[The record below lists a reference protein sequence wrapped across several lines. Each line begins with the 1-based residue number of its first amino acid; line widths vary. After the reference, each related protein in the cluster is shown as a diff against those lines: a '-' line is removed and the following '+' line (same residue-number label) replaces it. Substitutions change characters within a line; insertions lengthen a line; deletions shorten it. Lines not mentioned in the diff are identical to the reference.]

1 LVKLI
6 NNAYNNA
13 NFLPPLFAD
22 RNVIMSHV
30 TRPQDP
36 TFSSHQFIQLALD
49 NQVLKFGEFVLKSG
63 RISPYFFNAGLLAT
77 GEMLSLLARGY
88 ADALAEQISAAN
100 NGGNEQELV
109 IFGAAYK
116 GIPFVAATAQ
126 ALWLHHGINAKWGYN
141 RKEAKTHGEGGNL
154 VGADV
159 TGKAVWVLDD
169 VITAGTAMRE
179 VVDIL
184 EQAGASVAGILV
196 ALDRKE
202 KGQADHSAIQ
212 ELAATL
218 EVPVRALVDIDDLI
232 SYLADDHGARNGQH
246 KDATQLAKMQH
257 YREQYGV

>member
-1 LVKLI
+1 MSNARVP
-6 NNAYNNA
+6 NNSVPNA
-13 NFLPPLFAD
+13 
-22 RNVIMSHV
+22 
-30 TRPQDP
+30 QP

-77 GEMLSLLARGY
+77 GEMLSLLAHGY
-88 ADALAEQISAAN
+88 ADALAEQVAN
-100 NGGNEQELV
+100 NGADEQELV

-126 ALWLHHGINAKWGYN
+126 ALWNHHGINAKWGYN

-159 TGKAVWVLDD
+159 SGKAVWVLDD

-179 VVDIL
+179 VVEIL
-184 EQAGASVAGILV
+184 EQAGASVAGIIV

-202 KGQADHSAIQ
+202 KGQAEHSAIQ
-212 ELAATL
+212 ELASTL
-218 EVPVRALVDIDDLI
+218 EVPVRALIDIDDLI
-232 SYLADDHGARNGQH
+232 SYLADDNSQY

-257 YREQYGV
+257 YRTQYGV

>member
-1 LVKLI
+1 MLNATTPNNQPA
-6 NNAYNNA
+6 NNA
-13 NFLPPLFAD
+13 
-22 RNVIMSHV
+22 S
-30 TRPQDP
+30 
-36 TFSSHQFIQLALD
+36 FSSHQFIQLALD
-49 NQVLKFGEFVLKSG
+49 NQVLRFGEFVLKSG
-63 RISPYFFNAGLLAT
+63 RISPYFFNAGLLAS

-88 ADALAEQISAAN
+88 ADALAEQMAAQGSMAN
-100 NGGNEQELV
+100 AGADEQELV

-141 RKEAKTHGEGGNL
+141 RKEAKTHGEGGSL
-154 VGADV
+154 VGANV
-159 TGKAVWVLDD
+159 QGKAVWVLDD

-179 VVDIL
+179 VVEIL
-184 EQAGASVAGILV
+184 EQAGASVAGIIV

-202 KGQADHSAIQ
+202 KGLAEHSAIQ

-232 SYLADDHGARNGQH
+232 SYLAESNPN

-257 YREQYGV
+257 YRAQYGV

>member
-1 LVKLI
+1 MQTI
-6 NNAYNNA
+6 TA
-13 NFLPPLFAD
+13 
-22 RNVIMSHV
+22 
-30 TRPQDP
+30 
-36 TFSSHQFIQLALD
+36 FSSHDFIQLALD

-63 RISPYFFNAGLLAT
+63 RISPYFFNAGLLAS

-88 ADALAEQISAAN
+88 ADALAETVAEQMATVNDGEST
-100 NGGNEQELV
+100 QELV

-141 RKEAKTHGEGGNL
+141 RKEVKTHGEGGNL

-159 TGKAVWVLDD
+159 SGKSVWILDD

-179 VVDIL
+179 VVEIL
-184 EQAGASVAGILV
+184 EQAGASIAGIIV

-202 KGQADHSAIQ
+202 KGLAEHSAIQ

-232 SYLADDHGARNGQH
+232 SYLADGSNQY

-257 YREQYGV
+257 YRAQYGV

>member
-1 LVKLI
+1 MLNATTPNNQPA
-6 NNAYNNA
+6 NNA
-13 NFLPPLFAD
+13 
-22 RNVIMSHV
+22 S
-30 TRPQDP
+30 
-36 TFSSHQFIQLALD
+36 FSSHQFIQLALD
-49 NQVLKFGEFVLKSG
+49 NQVLRFGEFVLKSG
-63 RISPYFFNAGLLAT
+63 RISPYFFNAGLLAS

-88 ADALAEQISAAN
+88 ADALAEQMAAQGSMAN
-100 NGGNEQELV
+100 NGADEQELV

-159 TGKAVWVLDD
+159 KGKAVWILDD

-179 VVDIL
+179 VVEIL
-184 EQAGASVAGILV
+184 EQAGASVAGIIV

-202 KGQADHSAIQ
+202 KGLAEHSAIQ

-218 EVPVRALVDIDDLI
+218 EVPVRALIDIDDLI
-232 SYLADDHGARNGQH
+232 SYLAESSPN

-257 YREQYGV
+257 YRAQYGV

>member
-1 LVKLI
+1 ML
-6 NNAYNNA
+6 NAA
-13 NFLPPLFAD
+13 TAD
-22 RNVIMSHV
+22 AQTAS
-30 TRPQDP
+30 
-36 TFSSHQFIQLALD
+36 FSSHQFIQLALD

-88 ADALAEQISAAN
+88 ADALAAKMTQSDEADM
-100 NGGNEQELV
+100 QELV

-126 ALWLHHGINAKWGYN
+126 ALWQHHGINAKWGYN

-159 TGKAVWVLDD
+159 SGKAVWVLDD

-179 VVDIL
+179 VVEIL
-184 EQAGASVAGILV
+184 EQAGASVAGIIV

-202 KGQADHSAIQ
+202 KGQGEHSAIQ

-218 EVPVRALVDIDDLI
+218 NVPVRALVDIDDLI
-232 SYLADDHGARNGQH
+232 SYLAAANGQY

-257 YREQYGV
+257 YRAQYGV

>member
-1 LVKLI
+1 MLNTPVPDAQPAQNQL
-6 NNAYNNA
+6 
-13 NFLPPLFAD
+13 
-22 RNVIMSHV
+22 
-30 TRPQDP
+30 
-36 TFSSHQFIQLALD
+36 FSSHDFIQLALD
-49 NQVLKFGEFVLKSG
+49 NEVLKFGEFVLKSG
-63 RISPYFFNAGLLAT
+63 RVSPYFFNAGLLAT

-88 ADALAEQISAAN
+88 ADALAEQMVANDSVNNAAN
-100 NGGNEQELV
+100 AKELV

-126 ALWLHHGINAKWGYN
+126 ALWHHHGINAKWGYN

-159 TGKAVWVLDD
+159 SGKAVWVLDD

-184 EQAGASVAGILV
+184 EQAGASVAGIIV

-202 KGQADHSAIQ
+202 KGQSAHSAIQ

-218 EVPVRALVDIDDLI
+218 KVPVRALVDIDDLI
-232 SYLADDHGARNGQH
+232 GYLADENSQY

>member
-1 LVKLI
+1 MLNAATPHNQAA
-6 NNAYNNA
+6 NN
-13 NFLPPLFAD
+13 
-22 RNVIMSHV
+22 VS
-30 TRPQDP
+30 
-36 TFSSHQFIQLALD
+36 FSSHQFIQLALD

-63 RISPYFFNAGLLAT
+63 RISPYFFNAGLLAS

-88 ADALAEQISAAN
+88 ADALAEKVAEQMAASD
-100 NGGNEQELV
+100 NGTDEQELV

-159 TGKAVWVLDD
+159 KGKAVWVLDD

-179 VVDIL
+179 VVEIL
-184 EQAGASVAGILV
+184 EQAGASVAGIIV

-202 KGQADHSAIQ
+202 KGLAERSAIQ

-218 EVPVRALVDIDDLI
+218 EVPVRALIDIDDLI
-232 SYLADDHGARNGQH
+232 SYLAESSPN

-257 YREQYGV
+257 YRAQYGV

>member
-1 LVKLI
+1 
-6 NNAYNNA
+6 
-13 NFLPPLFAD
+13 
-22 RNVIMSHV
+22 MSHV

-88 ADALAEQISAAN
+88 ADALAEQISAN
-100 NGGNEQELV
+100 NGDNEQELV

-159 TGKAVWVLDD
+159 SGKAVWVLDD

-179 VVDIL
+179 VVEIL

-232 SYLADDHGARNGQH
+232 SYLADDHGAQNGQH

>member
-1 LVKLI
+1 MQTI
-6 NNAYNNA
+6 TA
-13 NFLPPLFAD
+13 
-22 RNVIMSHV
+22 
-30 TRPQDP
+30 
-36 TFSSHQFIQLALD
+36 FSSHDFIQLALD

-63 RISPYFFNAGLLAT
+63 RISPYFFNAGLLAS

-88 ADALAEQISAAN
+88 ADVLAETVAEQMTTVNDGI
-100 NGGNEQELV
+100 NEQELV

-141 RKEAKTHGEGGNL
+141 RKEVKTHGEGGNL

-159 TGKAVWVLDD
+159 SGKSVWILDD

-179 VVDIL
+179 VVEIL
-184 EQAGASVAGILV
+184 EQAGASIAGIIV

-202 KGQADHSAIQ
+202 KGLAEHSAIQ

-232 SYLADDHGARNGQH
+232 SYLADGSNQY

-257 YREQYGV
+257 YRAQYGV

>member
-1 LVKLI
+1 MLNTPVPDAQPAQNQL
-6 NNAYNNA
+6 
-13 NFLPPLFAD
+13 
-22 RNVIMSHV
+22 
-30 TRPQDP
+30 
-36 TFSSHQFIQLALD
+36 FSSHDFIQLALD
-49 NQVLKFGEFVLKSG
+49 NEVLKFGEFVLKSG
-63 RISPYFFNAGLLAT
+63 RVSPYFFNAGLLAT

-88 ADALAEQISAAN
+88 ADALAEQMAAN
-100 NGGNEQELV
+100 DSVNNAENAKELV

-126 ALWLHHGINAKWGYN
+126 ALWHHHGINAKWGYN

-159 TGKAVWVLDD
+159 SGKAVWVLDD

-184 EQAGASVAGILV
+184 EQAGASVAGIIV

-202 KGQADHSAIQ
+202 KGLAEHSAIQ

-218 EVPVRALVDIDDLI
+218 KVPVRALVDIDDLI
-232 SYLADDHGARNGQH
+232 GYLADENSQH
-246 KDATQLAKMQH
+246 KDAIQLAKMQH

>member
-1 LVKLI
+1 
-6 NNAYNNA
+6 
-13 NFLPPLFAD
+13 
-22 RNVIMSHV
+22 MSHV
-30 TRPQDP
+30 PRPQDL

-88 ADALAEQISAAN
+88 ADALAEQLAEQMAASN
-100 NGGNEQELV
+100 NGTDEQELV

-126 ALWLHHGINAKWGYN
+126 ALWHHHGINAKWGYN

-159 TGKAVWVLDD
+159 SGKAVWVLDD

-184 EQAGASVAGILV
+184 EQAGASVAGIIV

-202 KGQADHSAIQ
+202 KGLAEHSAIQ

-232 SYLADDHGARNGQH
+232 SYLSDGESHY

-257 YREQYGV
+257 YRAQYGV

>member
-1 LVKLI
+1 MPK
-6 NNAYNNA
+6 AQH
-13 NFLPPLFAD
+13 P
-22 RNVIMSHV
+22 S
-30 TRPQDP
+30 
-36 TFSSHQFIQLALD
+36 FSSHAFIQLALD

-63 RISPYFFNAGLLAT
+63 RISPYFFNAGLLAS

-88 ADALAEQISAAN
+88 ADALAKQITN
-100 NGGNEQELV
+100 DNEPLL

-126 ALWLHHGINAKWGYN
+126 ALWLHHGINAQWGYN

-159 TGKAVWVLDD
+159 SGKAVWVLDD

-179 VVDIL
+179 VVEIL
-184 EQAGASVAGILV
+184 EQAGASVAGIIV

-202 KGQADHSAIQ
+202 KGQSERSAIQ
-212 ELAATL
+212 ELATSLA
-218 EVPVRALVDIDDLI
+218 VPVQALVDIDDLI
-232 SYLADDHGARNGQH
+232 GYLADDHGAQNGQH

-257 YREQYGV
+257 YRAQYGV

>member
-1 LVKLI
+1 MQTI
-6 NNAYNNA
+6 TA
-13 NFLPPLFAD
+13 
-22 RNVIMSHV
+22 
-30 TRPQDP
+30 
-36 TFSSHQFIQLALD
+36 FSSHDFIQLALD

-63 RISPYFFNAGLLAT
+63 RISPYFFNAGLLAS

-88 ADALAEQISAAN
+88 ADALAEQMAAQGSMAN
-100 NGGNEQELV
+100 AGADEQELV

-126 ALWLHHGINAKWGYN
+126 ALWLHHGINAQWGYN
-141 RKEAKTHGEGGNL
+141 RKEAKTHGEGGSL

-159 TGKAVWVLDD
+159 QGKAVWVLDD

-179 VVDIL
+179 VVEIL
-184 EQAGASVAGILV
+184 EQAGASVAGIIV

-202 KGQADHSAIQ
+202 KGLAEHSAIQ

-218 EVPVRALVDIDDLI
+218 EVPVRALIDIDDLI
-232 SYLADDHGARNGQH
+232 SYLAESSPN

-257 YREQYGV
+257 YRTQYGV

>member
-1 LVKLI
+1 
-6 NNAYNNA
+6 
-13 NFLPPLFAD
+13 
-22 RNVIMSHV
+22 MSHV

-88 ADALAEQISAAN
+88 ADALAEQMGAN
-100 NGGNEQELV
+100 NGDNEQELV

-159 TGKAVWVLDD
+159 SGKAVWVLDD

-179 VVDIL
+179 VVEIL
-184 EQAGASVAGILV
+184 EQAGASVAGIIV

-202 KGQADHSAIQ
+202 KGQAEHSAIQ

-218 EVPVRALVDIDDLI
+218 AVPLRALVDIDDLI
-232 SYLADDHGARNGQH
+232 SYLAAENSQY

>member
-1 LVKLI
+1 MLNATTPNNQPA
-6 NNAYNNA
+6 NNA
-13 NFLPPLFAD
+13 
-22 RNVIMSHV
+22 S
-30 TRPQDP
+30 
-36 TFSSHQFIQLALD
+36 FSSHQFIQLALD
-49 NQVLKFGEFVLKSG
+49 NQVLRFGEFVLKSG
-63 RISPYFFNAGLLAT
+63 RISPYFFNAGLLAS

-88 ADALAEQISAAN
+88 ADALAEKVAEQMAAQGSMAN
-100 NGGNEQELV
+100 NGADEQELV

-141 RKEAKTHGEGGNL
+141 RKEAKTHGEGGSL
-154 VGADV
+154 VGANV
-159 TGKAVWVLDD
+159 QGKAVWVLDD

-179 VVDIL
+179 VVEIL
-184 EQAGASVAGILV
+184 EQAGASVAGIIV

-202 KGQADHSAIQ
+202 KGLAEHSAIQ

-232 SYLADDHGARNGQH
+232 SYLSESSPE

-257 YREQYGV
+257 YRAQYGV

>member
-1 LVKLI
+1 ML
-6 NNAYNNA
+6 NSPMTNAQPA
-13 NFLPPLFAD
+13 Q
-22 RNVIMSHV
+22 NVS
-30 TRPQDP
+30 
-36 TFSSHQFIQLALD
+36 FSSHQFIQLALD

-88 ADALAEQISAAN
+88 ADALAEKMAEQMAASN
-100 NGGNEQELV
+100 NGAEQQELV

-159 TGKAVWVLDD
+159 SGKAVWVLDD

-179 VVDIL
+179 VVEIL
-184 EQAGASVAGILV
+184 EQAGASVAGIIV

-202 KGQADHSAIQ
+202 KGQSDHSAIQ
-212 ELAATL
+212 ELASTL
-218 EVPVRALVDIDDLI
+218 AVQVRALVDIDDLI
-232 SYLADDHGARNGQH
+232 SYLADDHGAKNVQH

>member
-1 LVKLI
+1 M
-6 NNAYNNA
+6 NTT
-13 NFLPPLFAD
+13 
-22 RNVIMSHV
+22 S
-30 TRPQDP
+30 
-36 TFSSHQFIQLALD
+36 FSSHDFIQLALD

-88 ADALAEQISAAN
+88 ADALAEQMAAAADSDN
-100 NGGNEQELV
+100 NNKELV

-126 ALWLHHGINAKWGYN
+126 ALWLHHGINAEWGYN
-141 RKEAKTHGEGGNL
+141 RKEVKTHGEGGNL

-159 TGKAVWVLDD
+159 SGKSVWILDD

-179 VVDIL
+179 VIEIL
-184 EQAGASVAGILV
+184 QQAGASIAGIIV

-202 KGQADHSAIQ
+202 KGQAEHSAIQ
-212 ELAATL
+212 ELVATL
-218 EVPVRALVDIDDLI
+218 QVPVRALVDMDDLI
-232 SYLADDHGARNGQH
+232 GYLADDNSQY

-257 YREQYGV
+257 YRKQYGV

>member
-1 LVKLI
+1 MHH
-6 NNAYNNA
+6 AQHA
-13 NFLPPLFAD
+13 
-22 RNVIMSHV
+22 
-30 TRPQDP
+30 QDTP
-36 TFSSHQFIQLALD
+36 FSSHDFIHLALD
-49 NQVLKFGEFVLKSG
+49 NHVLKFGEFVLKSG

-88 ADALAEQISAAN
+88 ADALAAQMGDDDSVDN
-100 NGGNEQELV
+100 KELV

-141 RKEAKTHGEGGNL
+141 RKEAKTHGEGGSL
-154 VGADV
+154 VGAEV
-159 TGKAVWVLDD
+159 SGKAVWILDD

-184 EQAGASVAGILV
+184 QQAGARVAGIIV

-202 KGQADHSAIQ
+202 KGLAEHSAIQ
-212 ELAATL
+212 ELASTL

-232 SYLADDHGARNGQH
+232 GYLADKNSQH
-246 KDATQLAKMQH
+246 QDATQLAKMQH

>member
-1 LVKLI
+1 MLNAATL
-6 NNAYNNA
+6 NNAQHPQNA
-13 NFLPPLFAD
+13 
-22 RNVIMSHV
+22 S
-30 TRPQDP
+30 
-36 TFSSHQFIQLALD
+36 FSSHQFIQLALD

-63 RISPYFFNAGLLAT
+63 RISPYFFNAGLLAS

-88 ADALAEQISAAN
+88 ADALAKKMAEQMSASD
-100 NGGNEQELV
+100 NGTNEQELV

-159 TGKAVWVLDD
+159 SGKAVWVLDD

-179 VVDIL
+179 VVEIL
-184 EQAGASVAGILV
+184 EQADARVAGIIV

-202 KGQADHSAIQ
+202 KGLAERSAIQ
-212 ELAATL
+212 ELAETL
-218 EVPVRALVDIDDLI
+218 DVPVRALVDIDDLI
-232 SYLADDHGARNGQH
+232 SYLAGSSTD
-246 KDATQLAKMQH
+246 KDAAQLAKMQH
-257 YREQYGV
+257 YRAQYGV